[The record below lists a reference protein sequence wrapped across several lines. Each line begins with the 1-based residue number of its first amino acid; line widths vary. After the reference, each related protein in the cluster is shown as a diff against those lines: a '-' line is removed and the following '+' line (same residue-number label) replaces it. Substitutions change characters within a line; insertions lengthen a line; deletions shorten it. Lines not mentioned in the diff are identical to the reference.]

1 MDQSVSQSV
10 STDWSG
16 NRLHF
21 HLDLSFSFVPRTCY
35 SHHFYYHNYTRSN
48 LNFGKDA
55 FFLSLFSKVVQNLLK
70 KTEMTEEEQK
80 QIVAKYLEEA
90 EEMKE
95 RYNDMQK
102 HSRAVLAAKLAA
114 RRRLKEE
121 MRKEQAMKKELKEM
135 AKKQVDYQRN
145 NTKFGYFF

>member
-1 MDQSVSQSV
+1 
-10 STDWSG
+10 
-16 NRLHF
+16 
-21 HLDLSFSFVPRTCY
+21 
-35 SHHFYYHNYTRSN
+35 
-48 LNFGKDA
+48 
-55 FFLSLFSKVVQNLLK
+55 
-70 KTEMTEEEQK
+70 MTEEEQK

-145 NTKFGYFF
+145 NTKFWKFLLALNAMSCDIV

>member
-1 MDQSVSQSV
+1 
-10 STDWSG
+10 
-16 NRLHF
+16 
-21 HLDLSFSFVPRTCY
+21 
-35 SHHFYYHNYTRSN
+35 
-48 LNFGKDA
+48 
-55 FFLSLFSKVVQNLLK
+55 
-70 KTEMTEEEQK
+70 MTEEEQK

-95 RYNDMQK
+95 RHNDMQK

-114 RRRLKEE
+114 RRRLKED

-145 NTKFGYFF
+145 NTKFEYFF